1 MKMLLHVG
9 CGNKRKD
16 RTTRG
21 FNTED
26 WWEIRLD
33 IDAAVKPDVIGTLS
47 DMSAVASE
55 SVDALFSSHNIEH
68 LYPHEVP
75 RALQE
80 FQRVLKP
87 DGFAVITCPD
97 LRSICARVAEDALLE
112 PAYQSPMGPITPLDV
127 IFGHRASIAAGNLH
141 MAHHTGYTRKTL
153 GEALSAAGFKSV
165 ATMERPAHFD
175 LWAVASK
182 TALDATRAKALIQAH
197 FPLEA

>member
-21 FNTED
+21 FNTEE

-47 DMSAVASE
+47 DMSAVASG

-75 RALQE
+75 RALWE

-112 PAYQSPMGPITPLDV
+112 PAYESPMGPITPLDV
-127 IFGHRASIAAGNLH
+127 IFGHGASIAAGNLH

-153 GEALSAAGFKSV
+153 SEALNAAGFKSV
-165 ATMERPAHFD
+165 AAMERPKFFD
-175 LWAVASK
+175 LWAIASK
-182 TALDATRAKALIQAH
+182 NAMDASRVKALIQAH

>member
-21 FNTED
+21 FNTEE

-47 DMSAVASE
+47 DMSAVASG

-75 RALQE
+75 RALRE

-112 PAYQSPMGPITPLDV
+112 PAYESPMGPITPLDV
-127 IFGHRASIAAGNLH
+127 IFGHGASIAAGNLH

-153 GEALSAAGFKSV
+153 SEALNAAGFKSV
-165 ATMERPAHFD
+165 AAMERPKFFD
-175 LWAVASK
+175 LWAIASK
-182 TALDATRAKALIQAH
+182 SAMDAALAKALIQAH